1 MKWKE
6 TRTPR
11 LFQERRKGNRLQQN
25 TSPCILSLSFEGVTA
40 TSVLVL
46 SGLLTDSVYKSMG
59 ANMVMRE
66 VSSLAAPTTTTL
78 SGEVT

>member
-1 MKWKE
+1 M
-6 TRTPR
+6 

-25 TSPCILSLSFEGVTA
+25 TSPRILSLSFEGVTA

-66 VSSLAAPTTTTL
+66 VSSLASPTTTTL
-78 SGEVT
+78 SGEVI